1 MPPAKKPDQSPTP
14 PTPTPASPA
23 APASLKPDAP
33 KPVAKQPKVST
44 ESIDAARLK
53 AVAAARSA
61 ILKSTNKKPVAE
73 DYAPKQAVRSGSSC
87 IDDLI
92 GGTLALD
99 GTGPKC
105 LGYPRRQ
112 ITEIYGLESS
122 GKTTAALQA
131 IAEVQKQ
138 GGFAMFL
145 DFEHALDDGYAKKI
159 GVSFAE
165 DKFLRYQPETI
176 EEGWK
181 MVFVGIKAGADLIVI
196 DSVAAMVP
204 AAELH
209 NKKPGDAPKIGAVA
223 ASMAATL
230 PKIGTWLH
238 APSPNPKGT
247 ALIMLNQVRAVIGGQ
262 GSSENTSGGHA
273 LKFFS
278 YVRIK
283 FTRIKSEVL
292 KKKDR
297 VTGREVS
304 MPYGNHTRVK
314 LVKCK
319 VDGKQ
324 GFTTDIFIRFNY
336 GIDDYF
342 SMIESAVYHKIV
354 RKDGAS
360 YGFEGQKFVGRDKFR
375 AYLLSNPALFE
386 QLRTKV
392 LHAVRSDVDVT
403 DEDLEDDDAML
414 LSLNEELGTKDDDA
428 SSDSEPEFVE
438 VEEAAE

>member
-1 MPPAKKPDQSPTP
+1 MAAAKKLEKDVSPAPVAETKPETP
-14 PTPTPASPA
+14 KEAPKPKAKAAA
-23 APASLKPDAP
+23 APAASA
-33 KPVAKQPKVST
+33 VEAQ
-44 ESIDAARLK
+44 RLK
-53 AVAAARSA
+53 AVQAARNA
-61 ILKSTNKKPVAE
+61 ILKSTEKKPIAE
-73 DYAPKQAVRSGSSC
+73 DLSPKQAVRSGSSC

-92 GGTLALD
+92 GGTLSLD

-138 GGFAMFL
+138 GGLAMFL

-159 GVSFAE
+159 GVSFDE
-165 DKFLRYQPETI
+165 DKLMRYQPDTI
-176 EEGWK
+176 EQGWK
-181 MVFVGIKAGADLIVI
+181 MIYIGIKAGVDLIVI

-204 AAELH
+204 AAELN

-223 ASMAATL
+223 ASMAQML
-230 PKIGTWLH
+230 PKLGTWLH
-238 APSPNPKGT
+238 DVKNPNPKGT
-247 ALIMLNQVRAVIGGQ
+247 AIIFLNQVRAVIGGQ
-262 GSSENTSGGHA
+262 GTGENTSGGHA

-283 FTRIKSEVL
+283 FTRIKSEFI

-297 VTGREVS
+297 LNGREVNI
-304 MPYGNHTRVK
+304 PYGNLTRVK

-336 GIDDYF
+336 GIDDYY
-342 SMIESAVYHKIV
+342 SMIESAVFHKIV
-354 RKDGAS
+354 KKDGAS
-360 YGFEGQKFVGRDKFR
+360 YSFSGQKFVGRDKFR
-375 AYLLSNPALFE
+375 TFLTSNPSLFE
-386 QLRTKV
+386 QLRASV
-392 LHAVRSDVDVT
+392 LKAARSDEEAK
-403 DEDLEDDDAML
+403 DEDLADEDNL
-414 LSLNEELGTKDDDA
+414 LMSMAEEMGTEEDPSPDFEEV
-428 SSDSEPEFVE
+428 SED
-438 VEEAAE
+438 EAGE